1 MKFNISIDDISPHP
15 RSSIEVLNQCY
26 TMLDRFPDL
35 KFSLFI
41 PLAYWR
47 VSRPG
52 TVTKKPLFVSEFSG
66 FCEVLRNLPKE
77 NFEIGYHGFFHGR
90 PHEGSDNNEFDGVSY
105 EFATVII
112 KKMMEE
118 AEKAGLKDV
127 FKPMI
132 RPPNWKMSGPAFD
145 AASDLG
151 IKLFALTDVQNRLDT
166 HQGRDKQYNSVY
178 SNCAPPN
185 REVYVSEK
193 CGVVYH
199 ACEWLANYL
208 DENQAE
214 KLMQFISE
222 NEENIEFCFL
232 DEFGGYSGTK

>member
-35 KFSLFI
+35 KFSLFV

-77 NFEIGYHGFFHGR
+77 
-90 PHEGSDNNEFDGVSY
+90 S
-105 EFATVII
+105 FATVII

-185 REVYVSEK
+185 REVCVSEK